1 MNLKDYI
8 FPCVQIL
15 HYVEAKNGLRIAIC
29 NTNNEAEELCSI
41 LNAHFAKKE
50 EPVKDTPP
58 TPNQAETDI
67 PSGKPCSAGIDR
79 VASDFVLS
87 GRELDVQFFADGRWV
102 DVKADGVKIPS
113 FHYSRHWRIKP
124 TKRRVVVEVYKSP
137 NGNLSAIV
145 RDNDYALPSQ
155 YKLLGIIEGEVE
167 V

>member
-1 MNLKDYI
+1 MSLKDYI

-58 TPNQAETDI
+58 TPNQAETD
-67 PSGKPCSAGIDR
+67 A
-79 VASDFVLS
+79 VAMEFIKS
-87 GRELDVQFFADGRWV
+87 GRKLPVQFFVNDKWEDWTAHTV
-102 DVKADGVKIPS
+102 MPS
-113 FHYSRHWRIKP
+113 FRYDFPWRIKP
-124 TKRRVVVEVYKSP
+124 AKRRVVVEVYKSP
-137 NGNLSAIV
+137 DGNLSAIV